1 MDSLPFLSSSD
12 VFFCPLRVFRAL
24 RSPYTTPIRSLG
36 MSSRWDPRYLS
47 CTFTMFPLTFPLV
60 SFMSHGRFTRLLG
73 YFDHCL
79 VSFVHCTTTSRT
91 TNKGHLNEKIGY
103 IKRKPWVTKVESVI
117 FLVFPSCNIRLIN
130 VSCVFIIWRC
140 VFFTKVPLCTRYSKS
155 KKQKTYLLGAPLY
168 QLYPVF
174 CKEKILYMF
183 WICCITTPKSD
194 L

>member
-73 YFDHCL
+73 YFDYCL

-117 FLVFPSCNIRLIN
+117 FLVFPSSNIRLIN
-130 VSCVFIIWRC
+130 VSCVFIIGA
-140 VFFTKVPLCTRYSKS
+140 VFLYKGPPLCTCYSKS
-155 KKQKTYLLGAPLY
+155 KTKKLTFLGVLLY
-168 QLYPVF
+168 QL
-174 CKEKILYMF
+174 LYTLYF
-183 WICCITTPKSD
+183 AG
-194 L
+194 